1 MERGFKPRGFKTS
14 GYKNLARSARNRVWN
29 ELCLFYGTITW
40 NVVRRFQR
48 PPEEETSF
56 ETTCYGLYFT
66 HHITHFKLQ
75 SMLELCVQLPCTA
88 LYLSG
93 QNKKGSQLN
102 NESEKAFVKTKAYV
116 CCQNKVSFF
125 YSCTHFFRLN
135 FLLVLSHV
143 LLVDGVLLDEMFFKA
158 VIQNN

>member
-1 MERGFKPRGFKTS
+1 MCNNKSFINYIP
-14 GYKNLARSARNRVWN
+14 Y
-29 ELCLFYGTITW
+29 EL
-40 NVVRRFQR
+40 
-48 PPEEETSF
+48 TSF
-56 ETTCYGLYFT
+56 QPPSLVF
-66 HHITHFKLQ
+66 ISDIIHFRNFFKNTNNQGTSVCSFHVL
-75 SMLELCVQLPCTA
+75 LCPSV

-93 QNKKGSQLN
+93 QNKKGRQLN

-143 LLVDGVLLDEMFFKA
+143 LLVDGVLLDDMFFKA
-158 VIQNN
+158 VIQSKHFFKTC